1 MDVSRIIVSK
11 IFTEKL
17 VGNIDGTKHFWER
30 TDEDYDEL
38 AKKLDTE
45 WDGWFEGVRMV
56 EETFDS
62 DTFKISTRVIKV
74 TEREYDKKTWEWIGA
89 KETIGSEIKEIS
101 FHERH

>member
-1 MDVSRIIVSK
+1 MDVNRIIVSK

-17 VGNIDGTKHFWER
+17 VSNEDGTRQFWEH

-45 WDGWFEGVRMV
+45 WDGWFSGVRIV

-74 TEREYDKKTWEWIGA
+74 TEREYDEKTWKWIGA
-89 KETIGSEIKEIS
+89 KEIIRSKI
-101 FHERH
+101 